1 MIGPAL
7 KTSDKNKNDKNR
19 NKNTIQ
25 NAHANVMRER
35 EKNNII
41 LDFKYYLTYYTVT
54 HKRSLT

>member
-25 NAHANVMRER
+25 IAHANVMRER
-35 EKNNII
+35 EKNII
-41 LDFKYYLTYYTVT
+41 LDFKYYTVT